1 MLYDELAHQVKAMV
15 VAEQKSSSLH
25 LVQDRA
31 LEVGQRSSRSRL
43 IQDFAQMVA
52 EAVPKLRSTSSH
64 FVQNRARVLRLRAA
78 RKVVAGVVQ

>member
-1 MLYDELAHQVKAMV
+1 MSPHIQQYCRLTTGWEQSPNDFCPKPTPPLLYDELAHQGKAMV

-31 LEVGQRSSRSRL
+31 LEAVAASRQRSSRSRL

-52 EAVPKLRSTSSH
+52 VP
-64 FVQNRARVLRLRAA
+64 
-78 RKVVAGVVQ
+78 